1 VLIEDYPA
9 VKIVLLDMDGVLWRG
24 PDPILDISKLFACIN
39 AHNLSVFCITN
50 NSTRTV
56 DYHLRQLEKYGV
68 RLNKKQ
74 MITSAEATADYLALK
89 YPAGGSVY
97 VVGEQGLME
106 ALQNQKFFHVENP
119 RDENILAVAAGLD
132 RGLTY
137 ENIKQA
143 ARLILQGVPFLGT
156 NPDITIPTPEGIAP
170 GAGVIIKA
178 IETAS
183 GTSAEIIGKPKAYL
197 YNLALQRADCLPA
210 EAIMIGDRLDTDI
223 AGAQNIGMR
232 SGLVLSGV
240 TDRSTAEAWKP
251 PPDLIADNALEIIE
265 KVIAHEI

>member
-1 VLIEDYPA
+1 
-9 VKIVLLDMDGVLWRG
+9 
-24 PDPILDISKLFACIN
+24 
-39 AHNLSVFCITN
+39 
-50 NSTRTV
+50 
-56 DYHLRQLEKYGV
+56 
-68 RLNKKQ
+68 
-74 MITSAEATADYLALK
+74 
-89 YPAGGSVY
+89 
-97 VVGEQGLME
+97 
-106 ALQNQKFFHVENP
+106 
-119 RDENILAVAAGLD
+119 
-132 RGLTY
+132 
-137 ENIKQA
+137 A